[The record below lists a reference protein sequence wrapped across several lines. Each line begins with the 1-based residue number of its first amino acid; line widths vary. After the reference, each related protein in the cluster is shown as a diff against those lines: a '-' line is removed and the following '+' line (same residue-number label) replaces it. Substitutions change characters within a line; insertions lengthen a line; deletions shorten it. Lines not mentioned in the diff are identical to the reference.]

1 MTRIRVLDPADRPSE
16 NMDPRI
22 SLTPEKCARLD
33 IALKRATDSGMP
45 NWITPAE
52 GGQVPKREVHY
63 FLHHQLKQG
72 ARIDMYRGGNAD
84 DMMNGHW
91 CTLYD
96 QLTMYQELM
105 KRHQAPTSERGC
117 GDAMEMVCGIAHAT
131 ATEGRSLPDGSELQ
145 FISEES
151 RIAWIDVWFVFQ
163 DMGLTPRVENDIRR
177 QGAQLRHPR

>member
-1 MTRIRVLDPADRPSE
+1 MTRTRVVDLADRPSD
-16 NMDPRI
+16 MDPRI
-22 SLTPEKCARLD
+22 SLAPEKCARLD
-33 IALKRATDSGMP
+33 KALKRATDSGMP
-45 NWITPAE
+45 NWITAAE

-72 ARIDMYRGGNAD
+72 ARIDMYRGGNED

-105 KRHQAPTSERGC
+105 QRHHQPTSTRSR

-177 QGAQLRHPR
+177 LGAQLRHPR